1 MARHAPRRQ
10 RQPEVSRS
18 GILDAALACFTE
30 RGYHET
36 SIDAIAERAGL
47 SKGAIY
53 WHFAGKRELFL
64 ALVDRAQESA
74 EPMARAVAEAPDW
87 RAALAVLFAHAPERI
102 ANDLPLLR
110 ISLEFISHGPSDAGI
125 RERAERKMDRWA
137 QVLAE
142 HLERGI
148 AAGELQPIAARAL
161 LLVIGGT
168 ISGLTLAKLS
178 QPDLDLA
185 PVWRAAEEIFA
196 RGIRK

>member
-1 MARHAPRRQ
+1 LAQRAPRRQ

-18 GILDAALACFTE
+18 GILDAALACFSE
-30 RGYHET
+30 RGYHQT

-53 WHFAGKRELFL
+53 WHFAGKRDLFL
-64 ALVDRAQESA
+64 ALVDRAQEAA

-110 ISLEFISHGPSDAGI
+110 ISLEFISHGPSDEGI
-125 RERAERKMDRWA
+125 RERAERKIDRWA
-137 QVLAE
+137 QVLGE
-142 HLERGI
+142 QLERGI
-148 AAGELQPIAARAL
+148 AAGELQPIAARVL

-178 QPDLDLA
+178 QADVDLA